1 MGSFIV
7 NLDLAPFD
15 ADFWELLPAHRKIV
29 NDLLV
34 EGIIE
39 MYAINEERNQGWIV
53 FQVGDEN
60 QVRTMLDHF
69 PIRDY
74 FTYEIHALFIFN
86 NSVSLWPKVNLN

>member
-7 NLDLAPFD
+7 HLDLAPFD

-39 MYAINEERNQGWIV
+39 MYAINEDRSQGWIV
-53 FQVGDEN
+53 FQVENEN
-60 QVRTMLDHF
+60 QVRAMLDNF
-69 PIRDY
+69 PIRIILLTKY
-74 FTYEIHALFIFN
+74 IPYLYSTIQ
-86 NSVSLWPKVNLN
+86 